1 MDSSMDLKSMTLEEL
16 TDCVM
21 ELGEKKFRA
30 KQIYGWLHQKLVRSP
45 EEMKNVRRSRTLRVE
60 DRRHTEVFIFAP
72 RW

>member
-30 KQIYGWLHQKLVRSP
+30 KQIYGWLHQKHRKKSGRD
-45 EEMKNVRRSRTLRVE
+45 EKCSSQMY
-60 DRRHTEVFIFAP
+60 
-72 RW
+72 

>member
-30 KQIYGWLHQKLVRSP
+30 KQMDGFI
-45 EEMKNVRRSRTLRVE
+45 KNS
-60 DRRHTEVFIFAP
+60 
-72 RW
+72 